1 MNFKGVLAIYF
12 HEMDRMKRTLFQS
25 LISPLISTSLYFI
38 VFGSAIGSRITEVDG
53 IPYGS
58 FIVPGMIMLTLLT
71 QSISNASF
79 GIFFPKFTGT
89 IYELLA
95 APISSLEIILGFV
108 GAAASKSL
116 IIGCI
121 IIATAGM
128 FVDLSIAHPF
138 IMIFFLVLTAITFS
152 LFGFIIGFWAD
163 NFEKL
168 QLIPILVITPL
179 VFLGGSFYSINMLP
193 ELWQK
198 ISLLNPVLYL
208 VSGFRWSF
216 YEVSDVSILTSLITI
231 LLMLIISFSKL
242 AISCFFKFISCTW
255 YCFFFA
261 IGFKIA

>member
-1 MNFKGVLAIYF
+1 MNYYGVKAIF
-12 HEMDRMKRTLFQS
+12 LHEMNRMRRTLFQS
-25 LISPLISTSLYFI
+25 LISPLISTSLYFV

-71 QSISNASF
+71 QSISNSSF

-95 APISSLEIILGFV
+95 APISSFEIILGFV
-108 GAAASKSL
+108 GAAATKSL
-116 IIGCI
+116 IIGFV

-128 FVDLSIAHPF
+128 FVDLSISHPF
-138 IMIFFLVLTAITFS
+138 IMIFFLILTSVTFS

-179 VFLGGSFYSINMLP
+179 VFLGGSFYSIDMLP
-193 ELWQK
+193 IFWQN
-198 ISLLNPVLYL
+198 ISLFNPVLYL

-216 YEVSDVSILTSLITI
+216 YEIADVSIYTSLFTI
-231 LLMLIISFSKL
+231 LVMLITCIIIISISFAKG
-242 AISCFFKFISCTW
+242 
-255 YCFFFA
+255 Y
-261 IGFKIA
+261 KIKN

>member
-1 MNFKGVLAIYF
+1 MNYYAVKAIYL
-12 HEMDRMKRTLFQS
+12 HEMERMKRTIVQS
-25 LISPLISTSLYFI
+25 LVSPLISTSLYFI
-38 VFGSAIGSRITEVDG
+38 VFGSAIGSRITEIDG
-53 IPYGS
+53 ISYGS

-79 GIFFPKFTGT
+79 GIFFPKFSGT

-95 APISSLEIILGFV
+95 APISSFEIILGFV

-116 IIGCI
+116 IIGGV

-128 FVDLSIAHPF
+128 FVDLNIAHPF
-138 IMIFFLVLTAITFS
+138 VMIFFLILTAITFS

-193 ELWQK
+193 DIWQK
-198 ISLLNPVLYL
+198 ISLFNPVLYL

-216 YEVSDVSILTSLITI
+216 YEISDVSIYTSLITI
-231 LLMLIISFSKL
+231 TLMLISCITIISISFAKG
-242 AISCFFKFISCTW
+242 
-255 YCFFFA
+255 Y
-261 IGFKIA
+261 KIKN

>member
-1 MNFKGVLAIYF
+1 MNFNGVKSIYL
-12 HEMDRMKRTLFQS
+12 HEMDRMRRTLFQS
-25 LISPLISTSLYFI
+25 LVSPLISTSLYFI
-38 VFGSAIGSRITEVDG
+38 VFGSAIGSRIKEVDG

-71 QSISNASF
+71 QSISDASF

-95 APISSLEIILGFV
+95 APISSFEIIIGFV

-116 IIGCI
+116 IIGVV
-121 IIATAGM
+121 IIATAGL
-128 FVDLSIAHPF
+128 FVDLNIAHPF
-138 IMIFFLVLTAITFS
+138 IMLFFLVLTAITFS

-168 QLIPILVITPL
+168 QLIPILIITPL

-193 ELWQK
+193 EFWQK

-216 YEVSDVSILTSLITI
+216 YEIADVSILTSLITI
-231 LLMLIISFSKL
+231 LMMLISCIIIISVS
-242 AISCFFKFISCTW
+242 
-255 YCFFFA
+255 FA
-261 IGFKIA
+261 KGYKIKN